1 MSMKKTVLFISSND
15 GSDMRINKEV
25 GSLLKKSSVIFVGVG
40 KKQNCFLSDPNL
52 ELVLIDGLR
61 KSPITIIRQ
70 FLVVLW
76 ILLTRRVH
84 SVHVINEPLLLLF
97 WPFLF
102 FKHTVLDIFDSIFLV
117 RNIHPQRLIW
127 LKKLVYWPC
136 DVVLVTDENRK
147 TLMPDFLL
155 KKVKILPNYP
165 NKYLGETGK
174 TESEHLRLLFFGWLG
189 MSRGGSI
196 AKLLVETDARVRV
209 IMAGWF
215 SDNECKLLTNHPQV
229 DYRGIMPQQKALD
242 IAARE
247 ADYILCL
254 YEPINLNNIN
264 ASPNKI
270 YDAIQTKTPVLCNR
284 EIKVSELV
292 ETLAI
297 GVNLDSYYPTNPQ
310 LLIDE
315 LFQKKRSF
323 QFNEEITHQYTWES
337 VEPVLLA
344 SHRL

>member
-1 MSMKKTVLFISSND
+1 
-15 GSDMRINKEV
+15 MRINKEV
-25 GSLLKKSSVIFVGVG
+25 SSLSRVSDLVYLGIGDAR
-40 KKQNCFLSDPNL
+40 NCFFDASNIHA
-52 ELVLIDGLR
+52 VIINGSR
-61 KSPITIIRQ
+61 KSPLSWIR
-70 FLVVLW
+70 LW
-76 ILLTRRVH
+76 ATFVYYFFTRKIN
-84 SVHVINEPLLLLF
+84 SVHVINEPLLIIF

-165 NKYLGETGK
+165 NKYVGETGK

-189 MSRGGSI
+189 MSRGGST

-270 YDAIQTKTPVLCNR
+270 YDAIQTQTPVLCNR